1 MIKLIIGAMI
11 GFGIFYLY
19 DGGDV
24 SGLID
29 VAKAA
34 INSGASTITEMTA
47 D

>member
-1 MIKLIIGAMI
+1 MIKLIVGAMI

-19 DGGDV
+19 DGGVV

-29 VAKAA
+29 VSKAA
-34 INSGASTITEMTA
+34 INSGATAITEMTK